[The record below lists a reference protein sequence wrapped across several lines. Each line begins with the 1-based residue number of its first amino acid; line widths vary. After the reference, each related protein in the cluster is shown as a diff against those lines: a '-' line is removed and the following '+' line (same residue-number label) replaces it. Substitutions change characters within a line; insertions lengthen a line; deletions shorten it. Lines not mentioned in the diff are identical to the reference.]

1 MWRFLLKRSLD
12 NTHNFFLILVLTK
25 YVTLNPTYCRVFLE
39 YRAQKSKKI
48 KLEIDCKYE
57 IIKYLVCRKFKI

>member
-12 NTHNFFLILVLTK
+12 NTHNFFLILVLPK

-48 KLEIDCKYE
+48 KLEIDFKYE